1 MKSTGIKLRLFRGP
15 EETLAEWVASFQVG
29 IREERIRSLL
39 GEWKVATHADLA
51 RIFGVQASTIR
62 QSWVPAG
69 MPNDQDGEGRYSVA
83 DVFIWRVA
91 HENQIRSKRTPAK
104 DDTSANLE
112 RRMQQAEV
120 EKAEADAEKARLTVD
135 EMEKRLID
143 PTLVVSAFTSLL
155 SELREELATVGD
167 EMQPTFPIGRE
178 KELAAEVNLRNLRIL
193 QAVSEKGERVAQQ
206 HTIAQ

>member
-1 MKSTGIKLRLFRGP
+1 MTKTQTKLRLFRGP
-15 EETLAEWVASFQVG
+15 EETLGEWVTSLQVG

-39 GEWKVATHADLA
+39 GAWKVPTHAELA

-69 MPNDQDGEGRYSVA
+69 MPNGQDTDGMYSVA
-83 DVFIWRVA
+83 DVFVWRVA
-91 HENQIRSKRTPAK
+91 HESQIRTKRTPAK
-104 DDTSANLE
+104 DDTAANLE
-112 RRMQQAEV
+112 KRMQQAEV

-143 PTLVVSAFTSLL
+143 PTLIVSAFTSLL
-155 SELREELATVGD
+155 SELREELVTVGD

-178 KELAAEVNLRNLRIL
+178 KELAEEVNRRNSRIL
-193 QAVSEKGERVAQQ
+193 QAASEKASRTAQQ
-206 HTIAQ
+206 YAPAQ